1 METGKEFNALLQVLS
16 GEQQVIQ
23 RTDQKAF
30 TLLSILGVFM
40 VFFIVHF
47 PKIQMNVFIFLMMM
61 IYFTSAMGTI
71 YYLVR
76 VIIPRISKHRT
87 HSEHKDIERNET
99 MNSTIFDR
107 IIQWGSKY
115 LIQPDYDDDEKDEV
129 INPTFFAGISR
140 FRNSD
145 EYAIYLKSI
154 ARNEDG
160 LYEMFASQVFALGN
174 INQVKNENVRIA
186 LYYFISALVSELLII
201 MSMAYSRALPYLF
214 SN

>member
-1 METGKEFNALLQVLS
+1 MESNKEFNALLQVLA

-47 PKIQMNVFIFLMMM
+47 PKIQMNFFIFLMMM
-61 IYFTSAMGTI
+61 VYFTSAMGTI

-76 VIIPRISKHRT
+76 VIVPRIRKRKKPELDRDLELTFIDKMTNWISNYKIHNDY
-87 HSEHKDIERNET
+87 EDI
-99 MNSTIFDR
+99 
-107 IIQWGSKY
+107 
-115 LIQPDYDDDEKDEV
+115 EKDEV

-140 FRNSD
+140 FKSSS
-145 EYAIYLKSI
+145 EYAVYLKSI
-154 ARNEDG
+154 AENEDG
-160 LYEMFASQVFALGN
+160 LYKMFASQVFALGN
-174 INQVKNENVRIA
+174 INQLKNENIRLA
-186 LYYFISALVSELLII
+186 LYFFISALLSELLII

-214 SN
+214 

>member
-1 METGKEFNALLQVLS
+1 MESNKEFNALLQVLA

-47 PKIQMNVFIFLMMM
+47 PKIQMNFFIFLMMM
-61 IYFTSAMGTI
+61 VYFTSAMGTI

-76 VIIPRISKHRT
+76 VIVPRIRKRKKPELNGDLELTFIDKMTNWLSNYKIHNDY
-87 HSEHKDIERNET
+87 EDIEKE
-99 MNSTIFDR
+99 
-107 IIQWGSKY
+107 
-115 LIQPDYDDDEKDEV
+115 EV

-140 FRNSD
+140 FKSSS
-145 EYAIYLKSI
+145 EYAVYLKSI
-154 ARNEDG
+154 AENEDG
-160 LYEMFASQVFALGN
+160 LYKMFASQVFALGN
-174 INQVKNENVRIA
+174 INQLKNENIRLA
-186 LYYFISALVSELLII
+186 LYFFISALLSELLII

-214 SN
+214 

>member
-1 METGKEFNALLQVLS
+1 MESNKEFNALLQVLA

-47 PKIQMNVFIFLMMM
+47 PKIQMNFFIFLMMM
-61 IYFTSAMGTI
+61 VYFTSAMGTI

-76 VIIPRISKHRT
+76 VIVPRIRKRKKP
-87 HSEHKDIERNET
+87 E
-99 MNSTIFDR
+99 
-107 IIQWGSKY
+107 
-115 LIQPDYDDDEKDEV
+115 LDDDLELTFIDKMTNWISNYKIHNDYEDIEKDEV

-140 FRNSD
+140 FKSSS
-145 EYAIYLKSI
+145 EYAVYLKSI
-154 ARNEDG
+154 AENEDG
-160 LYEMFASQVFALGN
+160 LYKMFASQVFALGN
-174 INQVKNENVRIA
+174 INQLKNENIRLA
-186 LYYFISALVSELLII
+186 LYFFISALLSELLII

-214 SN
+214 

>member
-47 PKIQMNVFIFLMMM
+47 PKIQINMFIFLMMM

-76 VIIPRISKHRT
+76 VIIPRIRKHKIKT
-87 HSEHKDIERNET
+87 N
-99 MNSTIFDR
+99 
-107 IIQWGSKY
+107 
-115 LIQPDYDDDEKDEV
+115 DEEV
-129 INPTFFAGISR
+129 S
-140 FRNSD
+140 
-145 EYAIYLKSI
+145 L
-154 ARNEDG
+154 
-160 LYEMFASQVFALGN
+160 
-174 INQVKNENVRIA
+174 
-186 LYYFISALVSELLII
+186 
-201 MSMAYSRALPYLF
+201 
-214 SN
+214 

>member
-1 METGKEFNALLQVLS
+1 MESNKEFNVLLQVLA

-47 PKIQMNVFIFLMMM
+47 PKIQMNFFIFLMMM
-61 IYFTSAMGTI
+61 VYFTSAMGTI

-76 VIIPRISKHRT
+76 VIVPRIRKRKKPELNGDLELTFIDKMTNWISNYKIHNDY
-87 HSEHKDIERNET
+87 EDI
-99 MNSTIFDR
+99 
-107 IIQWGSKY
+107 
-115 LIQPDYDDDEKDEV
+115 EKDEV

-140 FRNSD
+140 FKSSS
-145 EYAIYLKSI
+145 EYAVYLKSI
-154 ARNEDG
+154 AENEDG
-160 LYEMFASQVFALGN
+160 LYKMFASQVFALGN
-174 INQVKNENVRIA
+174 INQLKNENIRLA
-186 LYYFISALVSELLII
+186 LYFFISALLSELLII

-214 SN
+214 